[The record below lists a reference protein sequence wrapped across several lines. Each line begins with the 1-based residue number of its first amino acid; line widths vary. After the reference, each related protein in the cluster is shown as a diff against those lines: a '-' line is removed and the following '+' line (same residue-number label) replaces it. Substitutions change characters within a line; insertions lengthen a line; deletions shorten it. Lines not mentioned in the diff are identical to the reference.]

1 MIAAHGM
8 AAASVARSFA
18 APTLRSPCCCL
29 DGARPQD
36 VSLVKRLVQEHLR
49 YTGSEVARR
58 ILLNWERER
67 RAFVKVCRRQ
77 LLASRKALQPCYVP
91 GEPAAYCA
99 LVHACAC
106 APPPPPPGVPP
117 RVPPRPGRV

>member
-58 ILLNWERER
+58 DHSRHLAAKRNILAVGESEFELCEPDGAGPTQDSESR
-67 RAFVKVCRRQ
+67 R
-77 LLASRKALQPCYVP
+77 
-91 GEPAAYCA
+91 
-99 LVHACAC
+99 
-106 APPPPPPGVPP
+106 
-117 RVPPRPGRV
+117 RVVSG